1 MFAAIKIKLLLGL
14 LLSCFVA
21 GAFYYV
27 KMLQAEVEAGKL
39 RESKYQEAI
48 QAKDEETSSIRADI
62 DKIIKS
68 QQAINKKL
76 QDAQV
81 SVTNLEKKFTQ
92 TSSGKERDLGK
103 DALAKPELIEK
114 AINNGTVSALRCNEV
129 STGSPLTDDEKLG
142 KTVNTICPE
151 LFPKVEKK

>member
-14 LLSCFVA
+14 LLSCVAA

-92 TSSGKERDLGK
+92 TSSGKERNLAA
-103 DALAKPELIEK
+103 DAASKPKAVEK
-114 AINNGTVSALRCNEV
+114 AINQGTVSALRCNEI
-129 STGSPLTDDEKLG
+129 STGSPLTNNEKLG